1 MSTQALIAPGH
12 WRALDFLSD
21 VHLDAGDTDTFD
33 AWQQYLVTTNADAL
47 FILGDLFEV
56 WAGDDVLGHPTQ
68 GGFWQRCV
76 SALKLASARMPVYFM
91 PGNRD
96 FLVGDDLLA
105 QAGMKRMDDP
115 TVLVWQSQRW
125 LLSHGDAWCIADE
138 PYQAFRRQVRHSDW
152 ITPFLA
158 QPLEERL
165 RVTQVIRQAS
175 EARKSTESLW
185 ADVDHDTALAQLQ
198 SNGCSLL
205 IHGHTHRPAEHRLD
219 TTHRRRVLSD
229 WDARSQPPR
238 LQVLRA
244 TLSNPEKGPILENI
258 EQKTLISLD
267 R

>member
-1 MSTQALIAPGH
+1 MNAQELIAPGH
-12 WRALDFLSD
+12 WRVLDFLSD
-21 VHLDAGDTDTFD
+21 VHLDAGDSDTFD
-33 AWQQYLVTTNADAL
+33 AWRQHLVSTHADAL

-56 WAGDDVLGHPTQ
+56 WAGDDVLSHPTQ

-76 SALKLASARMPVYFM
+76 SVLKLASARIPVYFM

-96 FLVGDDLLA
+96 FLVGDGLLA
-105 QAGMKRMDDP
+105 QAGMARLDDP
-115 TVLVWQSQRW
+115 TVLVWRSQRW

-138 PYQAFRRQVRHSDW
+138 PYQAFRRQVRHTDW

-165 RVTQVIRQAS
+165 RVTQGIRQAS
-175 EARKSTESLW
+175 EARKTTHTLW
-185 ADVDHDTALAQLQ
+185 ADVDHDTALDQLR
-198 SNGCSLL
+198 STGCSLL
-205 IHGHTHRPAEHRLD
+205 IHGHTHRPAEHPLD
-219 TTHRRRVLSD
+219 ATHRRRVLSD

-244 TLSNPEKGPILENI
+244 TLSDTQQAPTLENI
-258 EQKTLISLD
+258 EQKHHLSVD